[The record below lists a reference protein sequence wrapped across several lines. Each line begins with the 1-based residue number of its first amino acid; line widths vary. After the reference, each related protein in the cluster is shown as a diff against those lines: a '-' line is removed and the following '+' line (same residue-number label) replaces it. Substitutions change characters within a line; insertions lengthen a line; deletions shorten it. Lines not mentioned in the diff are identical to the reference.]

1 MITSIVSHST
11 PGDVDFDVHARPI
24 ARLVEFSVRDDGGHV
39 RVFVVVR
46 REGIL
51 VRTRL
56 SELAGENRFGG
67 SIREH
72 LKYRSCG
79 IVKPL

>member
-1 MITSIVSHST
+1 MITSIVSHTT
-11 PGDVDFDVHARPI
+11 PGDVDFDVHTRPI

-46 REGIL
+46 WEGVL

-56 SELAGENRFGG
+56 CELACEYRFGG
-67 SIREH
+67 SICEN
-72 LKYRSCG
+72 LKV
-79 IVKPL
+79 IV